1 MPKSN
6 TTSSIQSRV
15 REMRHDPTEA
25 EAKLWSQLRA
35 HRANGI
41 HFRRQHPIGPYIVD
55 FCAVQPKLIIEV
67 DGSGHLEQE
76 EYDHQRTEF
85 LETKG
90 YRVLRFWNNEV
101 LGDVETVMGVILET
115 LKSPEQR

>member
-1 MPKSN
+1 MPPNN

-15 REMRHDPTEA
+15 REMRHEPTEA
-25 EAKLWSQLRA
+25 EARLWSQLRA

-85 LETKG
+85 LEMNG

-101 LGDVETVMGVILET
+101 MGDVETVMGVILDALNSTE
-115 LKSPEQR
+115 